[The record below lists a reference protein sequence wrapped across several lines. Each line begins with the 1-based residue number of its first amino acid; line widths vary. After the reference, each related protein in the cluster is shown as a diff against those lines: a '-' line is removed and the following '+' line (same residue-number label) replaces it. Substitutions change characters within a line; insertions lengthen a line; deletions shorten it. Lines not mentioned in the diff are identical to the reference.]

1 MILLIDEWLIFNN
14 NTAGFVLPE
23 MIFHIFDN
31 MILILNLVNIYVLAV
46 KHLVSAYENP
56 LFNNF

>member
-23 MIFHIFDN
+23 MIFHIFYN

-46 KHLVSAYENP
+46 KHLVSA
-56 LFNNF
+56 L